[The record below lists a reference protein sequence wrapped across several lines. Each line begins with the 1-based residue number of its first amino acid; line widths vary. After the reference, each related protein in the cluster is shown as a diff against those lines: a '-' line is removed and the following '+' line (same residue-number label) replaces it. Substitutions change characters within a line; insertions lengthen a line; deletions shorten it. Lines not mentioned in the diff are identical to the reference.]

1 MIGIAIANSL
11 GLNFLRGIFGPYKS
25 RVEADGGI
33 TEAGQCVDAV
43 SGKLLDASLLL
54 IPSGYKSGKVYAEI
68 PTNGN
73 GDLTW
78 TRASNATR
86 ANSSGLLESMGS
98 GVPRLDYTYGS
109 CPALLL
115 EPQRTNSVLRS
126 EEFNLTWTSIRLSVT
141 PNTTIGP
148 DGNTTADSLIENT
161 ATASRVL
168 RQSVI
173 TTASS
178 YTFSVYAKANT
189 RSWIYLSNPIT
200 GSTYCDLSNG
210 TIGFTPVGVTA
221 SITNV
226 GNGWYR
232 CAIVF
237 TATNASNPFD
247 IGLSTG
253 NLISSY
259 TGDGVSGVYV
269 WGAQVEAGA
278 YPTTYI
284 PTTTASA
291 TRVADSFSRNNI
303 YTNGLI
309 TSSGGTWFVELRGNF
324 SLTRDAGSESLFI
337 GDTSIGTTNCLQI
350 SSPIG
355 GGRLRI
361 LKRVSGIG
369 TQLYSTLTDTIKVA
383 IKWNGS
389 TADVFVNGTKVVTA
403 TLFTTTLMEFLGAEG
418 NDVPKF
424 IQQIGLSPT
433 PLSDTDCTTLTT
445 L

>member
-68 PTNGN
+68 PTNGD
-73 GDLTW
+73 GDLTF
-78 TRASNATR
+78 TRASTATR
-86 ANSSGLLESMGS
+86 VNSAGLIESVAT
-98 GVPRLDYTYGS
+98 GVPRLDYSQGS
-109 CPALLL
+109 CPSLLL
-115 EPQRTNSVLRS
+115 EPQRTNRLLNS
-126 EEFNLTWTSIRLSVT
+126 ENFSTYDKAFGATITFDSGFANPSGANGTYFIYDTDGGSTARFRVANTGYSLGDKISYSLFVKPTGAANLEIGGNYGGESATFNLITKTLVSQGAAVNSVKIEDYANGWTRYTV
-141 PNTTIGP
+141 NTTFQNTIA
-148 DGNTTADSLIENT
+148 GNAFPAFFTSAP
-161 ATASRVL
+161 
-168 RQSVI
+168 
-173 TTASS
+173 
-178 YTFSVYAKANT
+178 
-189 RSWIYLSNPIT
+189 LSNKIYIYGFQT
-200 GSTYCDLSNG
+200 EIGTYS
-210 TIGFTPVGVTA
+210 
-221 SITNV
+221 
-226 GNGWYR
+226 
-232 CAIVF
+232 
-237 TATNASNPFD
+237 
-247 IGLSTG
+247 
-253 NLISSY
+253 
-259 TGDGVSGVYV
+259 
-269 WGAQVEAGA
+269 
-278 YPTTYI
+278 TTYI
-284 PTTTASA
+284 PTIAASA

-309 TSSGGTWFVELRGNF
+309 TSSGGTWFVELRGNL

-424 IQQIGLSPT
+424 IQQIGLFPT